1 MTVSNP
7 PTDRSQFGVGIIC
20 ALPLEATAVSALF
33 DTEWDSH
40 LYGKAVGDTNAYST
54 GSIGRHNVVLVHMA
68 GMGKI
73 AAATAAANLRAS
85 FEGVQLAIVVGVCGA
100 IPLRKQPDMEIH
112 LGDVIISE
120 GLVQY
125 DFGRRYSSKQFARK
139 DTPHDNLPRPSP
151 EIRAVLAKLQV
162 EQGRRALHERTV
174 GHLLELREKLYG
186 IATYPGATEDKLFE
200 PIYRHK
206 HHVAW
211 ACVAC
216 ANNDDVC
223 DSAMKLTCDHL
234 QCDEGNLVPRQ
245 RLSEPFNPAI
255 HFGLIASGDTVMKS
269 GVDRDNIA
277 TRDQVIAFEMEGAG
291 VWELFRSVLVIKAAC
306 DYADSHKSKN
316 WQGYAAA
323 TAAGATKGFLE
334 HWTISPRVDSL
345 GSLPQDIGSE
355 ATKSSAQKEKETNF
369 LKSLRK
375 SPYRDRKDRNPDR
388 IPGTCEW
395 FVAHRLFQIW
405 EESRSSTLLWVSADP
420 GCGKSVLAKH
430 LVDTVLPT
438 DRRAICYFF
447 FKDDFEDQRSIT
459 TALCCIL
466 SQLFQAR
473 RDLLSEGILEQFEIQ
488 GDNFSNSFSELWDAL
503 ITTTETHDAGEVI
516 ILLDAIDECEDE
528 GRILL
533 EQALCKFYGSKR
545 DSNLKFL
552 LTTRPYG
559 KIKRGLRP
567 LDIPELPVIHLS
579 GESDAEMHKI
589 SAEIEIFVRERVR
602 NIRAKLRLGHEE
614 QQLMLERLL
623 QIPNRTYLWAQLTL
637 ELIESEVD
645 IDKRRIVDVTTN
657 LPNSVY
663 DAYERILSKSRNT
676 EQAKKLLHIIVG
688 AARPLTVQ
696 EMGVA
701 LRLKESH
708 RSCLDLDIIPEER
721 FRDTIRDL
729 CGLFV
734 TILDSRLYLIHQ
746 TAKEFLIQGASRNS
760 LQRTYGTFGWKHSL
774 SPQQSHHI
782 LFRICVWFL
791 QLREVE
797 MATLDAKTDLRMYVD
812 AYPLLDYAA
821 TFWTLHLQGAHIN
834 ADTIMQLLRGLCD
847 TGLKD
852 SRLWFKI
859 YWFNTHGEIPRDFS
873 ALMVA
878 SYFGLDSVVKELLDD
893 YKGDLDFVDGKHERS
908 ALSWAAE
915 RGSVGVVKLLL
926 KGRRRSFIGI
936 HVPSGKG
943 AEVNSID
950 VYMRTPLTYAAWN
963 GHLEVASLLL
973 RKGAAINAIDE
984 FGATPLLYATYNAK
998 KPVVDLLLAQGAKT
1012 HSGENIIM
1020 AFCSAA
1026 GKGQEPVMRL
1036 LLENGTDPNARRSD
1050 GRNLISWAAS
1060 HGYKAALTLLIESGA
1075 DINRGDYEN
1084 GQTAIHHAIKYGHKA
1099 AVGLLVEYGADSKLG
1114 DKNGQTPLHFA
1125 SSIGEHDI
1133 VQILLNKDSQPPLEL
1148 RDDVHMWTPLICA
1161 AAHGYTRIVRLL
1173 LDSGADIEANDLRCG
1188 RTPLSWAARKGHD
1201 AVAELLLNRGAEL
1214 ESLDSFARRTPLSW
1228 AAFSGYEAV
1237 AKLLLERGAF
1247 IEHRDHPHRF
1257 TPLLLAV
1264 RNGHQA
1270 VVKLLLDKGADVDSE
1285 DTYSGR
1291 HPIAWA
1297 AVNGYEAILRLFLEK
1312 GVLTEQRCGF
1322 KHQTPLSLAVENNRM
1337 AAVLLLL
1344 DNKADIEARDI
1355 YSGTPLCCAA
1365 KHGHASMVKILLERG
1380 ANPEAKDMHGLTPLS
1395 LALANNHEAA
1405 VLLLLDNKDF
1415 ETRKATAE

>member
-100 IPLRKQPDMEIH
+100 IPLRKQPDAEIH

-125 DFGRRYSSKQFARK
+125 DFGRRYPSNQFARK
-139 DTPHDNLPRPSP
+139 DMPRDNLPRPSP

-162 EQGRRALHERTV
+162 EQGRRALHERTI
-174 GHLLELREKLYG
+174 GHLLDLREKLYG
-186 IATYPGATEDKLFE
+186 VATYPGATEDTLFE
-200 PIYRHK
+200 PTYRHK
-206 HHVAW
+206 HHVDWTCA
-211 ACVAC
+211 ACLK
-216 ANNDDVC
+216 NDDVC
-223 DSAMKLTCDHL
+223 DSAIKLTCDHL
-234 QCDEGNLVPRQ
+234 QCHEGNLVPRQ
-245 RLSEPFNPAI
+245 RLSEPFNPVI
-255 HFGLIASGDTVMKS
+255 HFGLVASGDTVMKS
-269 GVDRDNIA
+269 GVDRDSIA
-277 TRDQVIAFEMEGAG
+277 ARDQVIAFEMEGAG
-291 VWELFRSVLVIKAAC
+291 VWELFRGVLVIKAAC

-323 TAAGATKGFLE
+323 TAAAATKGFLE
-334 HWTISPRVDSL
+334 HWAISLRVDSSR
-345 GSLPQDIGSE
+345 SLPQDVGSE
-355 ATKSSAQKEKETNF
+355 ATKSSAQKQKETNF
-369 LKSLRK
+369 LKSVRK

-388 IPGTCEW
+388 IAGTCEW
-395 FVAHRLFQIW
+395 FVGHRLFQTW
-405 EESRSSTLLWVSADP
+405 EQSRSSTLLWVSADP
-420 GCGKSVLAKH
+420 GCGKSVLAKY
-430 LVDTVLPT
+430 LVDTVLLA
-438 DRRAICYFF
+438 DRRTICYFF

-459 TALCCIL
+459 KALCCIL
-466 SQLFQAR
+466 SQLFEAR

-488 GDNFSNSFSELWDAL
+488 GDNFTNSFSELWDTL
-503 ITTTETHDAGEVI
+503 VTTIEARNAGEVI

-528 GRILL
+528 GRFLL
-533 EQALCKFYGSKR
+533 ENALCKFYGRKR

-589 SAEIEIFVRERVR
+589 SAEIEIFVRERVK

-614 QQLMLERLL
+614 QQLLLERLL

-663 DAYERILSKSRNT
+663 DAYERILSKSRNS

-701 LRLKESH
+701 LRLQESH
-708 RSCLDLDIIPEER
+708 RSYLDLDIIPEER

-760 LQRTYGTFGWKHSL
+760 LQRTYDTFEWKHSL

-797 MATLDAKTDLRMYVD
+797 MAPLDAKTDLCMYVD
-812 AYPLLDYAA
+812 AYPFLDYAA

-834 ADTIMQLLRGLCD
+834 ADTIMQLLRRFCD

-859 YWFNTHGEIPRDFS
+859 YWSNTHGEIPRDFT

-878 SYFGLDSVVKELLDD
+878 SYFRLDSVVKELLDD
-893 YKGDLDFVDGKHERS
+893 YKGDLDFVDSKHERS

-943 AEVNSID
+943 AEINSID

-963 GHLEVASLLL
+963 GHLEVVSLLL
-973 RKGAAINAIDE
+973 RKGAAINTIDE
-984 FGATPLLYATYNAK
+984 FGATPLLYATYNAN

-1036 LLENGTDPNARRSD
+1036 LLENGTDPDARRSD
-1050 GRNLISWAAS
+1050 GCNLISWAAS
-1060 HGYKAALTLLIESGA
+1060 HGYKAALTLLIESGG
-1075 DINRGDYEN
+1075 DINRGNYEN
-1084 GQTAIHHAIKYGHKA
+1084 GQTAIHHAVKYGQKG
-1099 AVGLLVEYGADSKLG
+1099 AVRLLVEYGADLKLG
-1114 DKNGQTPLHFA
+1114 HKNGQTPLHFA
-1125 SSIGEHDI
+1125 SSIGDRDI
-1133 VQILLNKDSQPPLEL
+1133 VQILLSKDSRPQLEL
-1148 RDDVHMWTPLICA
+1148 RDKVYTRTPLTCA
-1161 AAHGYTRIVRLL
+1161 ATHGYTEVVRLL
-1173 LDSGADIEANDLRCG
+1173 LDSDADIEANDLKWG
-1188 RTPLSWAARKGHD
+1188 LTPLSWSALNGYE
-1201 AVAELLLNRGAEL
+1201 AVAELLLDHGAEL
-1214 ESLDSFARRTPLSW
+1214 ESLDTWSCRTPLSW
-1228 AAFSGYEAV
+1228 AAFSGHEAV
-1237 AKLLLERGAF
+1237 TKLLLERGAF
-1247 IEHRDHPHRF
+1247 IEHMDHPNGF

-1264 RNGHQA
+1264 KNGHQA
-1270 VVKLLLDKGADVDSE
+1270 VVKLLLDKGADVQYE
-1285 DTYSGR
+1285 DTYSSQDA
-1291 HPIAWA
+1291 IAWA
-1297 AVNGYEAILRLFLEK
+1297 AVNGHEAIL
-1312 GVLTEQRCGF
+1312 
-1322 KHQTPLSLAVENNRM
+1322 S
-1337 AAVLLLL
+1337 LLLGRGVS
-1344 DNKADIEARDI
+1344 IEGRSSPE
-1355 YSGTPLCCAA
+1355 SGHHYPW
-1365 KHGHASMVKILLERG
+1365 LLRII
-1380 ANPEAKDMHGLTPLS
+1380 AWLPS
-1395 LALANNHEAA
+1395 
-1405 VLLLLDNKDF
+1405 
-1415 ETRKATAE
+1415 